1 MPSSGNTRA
10 SAAGGPLIPN
20 ELLMMD
26 ADPSVRGRA
35 KCGNSLAAHSIAPGQ
50 SQRFQLVRRLN
61 EAITGSR

>member
-1 MPSSGNTRA
+1 VDIARA

-35 KCGNSLAAHSIAPGQ
+35 KRGNSLAARSIAPGQ